1 MSLIRLQLL
10 LSSIL
15 LAGAACVHVQAQ
27 SLPTAPTTTTGERKT
42 AVVLVNFTDDATQL
56 MTPAQAETMVFGNV
70 SDFFWEA
77 SYGKTFVS
85 GQTFGWTTAP
95 VTSANCRWSEL
106 VAQGDRAMAAAGA
119 DPASFQ
125 HFVYVFPKATG
136 CPAGASNQTGTN
148 GEKRVFLNGPA
159 NANANTVAHEMGHSF
174 GLLHSD
180 ELDCDRTPLG
190 DTCSVLGYADVAD
203 TMGGNGHFN
212 AYWKERLGWLGTV
225 GAPGITSVTASGR
238 YTIATYETTG
248 SASKA
253 LKIFKSTDPVNGR
266 STWYYVERRQAI
278 GFDAQIANRGGNLTN
293 GVLIHIGTPTGAGGT
308 SQLLDMTPN
317 STATGDPLDA
327 ALEVGR
333 TFSDP
338 TSGVSITLVS
348 ADANSAV
355 LDVVV
360 PASTPQPPPP
370 SATLT
375 ESVGTDAT
383 QYARGATVRM
393 SALVKRDGVVASGA
407 TVAFS
412 VTQPNGSKTV
422 VNAVS
427 GTDGYARATY
437 KSGKTKSA
445 VGNYG
450 VRADATL
457 SGGSATATTAFS
469 VY

>member
-1 MSLIRLQLL
+1 ML
-10 LSSIL
+10 
-15 LAGAACVHVQAQ
+15 
-27 SLPTAPTTTTGERKT
+27 
-42 AVVLVNFTDDATQL
+42 F
-56 MTPAQAETMVFGNV
+56 
-70 SDFFWEA
+70 
-77 SYGKTFVS
+77 
-85 GQTFGWTTAP
+85 
-95 VTSANCRWSEL
+95 
-106 VAQGDRAMAAAGA
+106 
-119 DPASFQ
+119 
-125 HFVYVFPKATG
+125 
-136 CPAGASNQTGTN
+136 
-148 GEKRVFLNGPA
+148 
-159 NANANTVAHEMGHSF
+159 
-174 GLLHSD
+174 
-180 ELDCDRTPLG
+180 
-190 DTCSVLGYADVAD
+190 
-203 TMGGNGHFN
+203 
-212 AYWKERLGWLGTV
+212 
-225 GAPGITSVTASGR
+225 
-238 YTIATYETTG
+238 
-248 SASKA
+248 
-253 LKIFKSTDPVNGR
+253 R
-266 STWYYVERRQAI
+266 S
-278 GFDAQIANRGGNLTN
+278 
-293 GVLIHIGTPTGAGGT
+293 
-308 SQLLDMTPN
+308 
-317 STATGDPLDA
+317 
-327 ALEVGR
+327 R

-457 SGGSATATTAFS
+457 SGGSTTATTAFS